1 MAQTSDNG
9 ALTITDLVAGNSE
22 KIRPKPPNAVMNAA
36 MIVGLKM
43 EMPGISLLSA
53 PASAWPPLPP
63 T

>member
-1 MAQTSDNG
+1 MDSG
-9 ALTITDLVAGNSE
+9 ALMITGLVAGNSE
-22 KIRPKPPNAVMNAA
+22 KIKPKPPNAVMNEA

-43 EMPGISLLSA
+43 EMPGMSLLSA